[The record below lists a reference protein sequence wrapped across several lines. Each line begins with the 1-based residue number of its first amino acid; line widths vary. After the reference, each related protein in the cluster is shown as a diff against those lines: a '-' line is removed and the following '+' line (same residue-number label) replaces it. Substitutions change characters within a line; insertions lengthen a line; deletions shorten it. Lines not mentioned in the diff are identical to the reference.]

1 LSVIFD
7 TLEVTVT
14 RSDTELVSQAVA
26 GERAAFAALVAR
38 TAADVAASVPQDK
51 DQYQSVYAVYRQ
63 AMRQLSDGAE
73 PTDLHEW
80 LVTLTT
86 QLRLPEP
93 KRRAAHDPTFRAER
107 DLDRLWHDLEPLW
120 PNGKKRRQRP
130 SKRTV
135 LILATVLA
143 VTVIPLALLQFQSAR
158 FETDTLIAT
167 VYQPDNDDQVSLDP
181 PANGD
186 TPVVP
191 VVPLPPFTVE
201 PPRPQPPAQPDTPAN
216 DTPDS
221 DDTDAEPPSDDPADD
236 ADDTTEPDQDG

>member
-1 LSVIFD
+1 M
-7 TLEVTVT
+7 T
-14 RSDTELVSQAVA
+14 RSDTELISQAAA
-26 GERAAFAALVAR
+26 GERAAFAVLVAR

-73 PTDLHEW
+73 PTDLHQW

-86 QLRLPEP
+86 HLRLPAP
-93 KRRAAHDPTFRAER
+93 KRRTANDPTFRTDR

-130 SKRTV
+130 SKLTV
-135 LILATVLA
+135 LILATVVA
-143 VTVIPLALLQFQSAR
+143 VTAIPLALLQWQGAR

-167 VYQPDNDDQVSLDP
+167 VYQPENDSQVSLDP

-201 PPRPQPPAQPDTPAN
+201 PARPQPPVQPDTPAN
-216 DTPDS
+216 DTPEPN
-221 DDTDAEPPSDDPADD
+221 DTDAEPPSDEPADD
-236 ADDTTEPDQDG
+236 TADTDEPDDNG